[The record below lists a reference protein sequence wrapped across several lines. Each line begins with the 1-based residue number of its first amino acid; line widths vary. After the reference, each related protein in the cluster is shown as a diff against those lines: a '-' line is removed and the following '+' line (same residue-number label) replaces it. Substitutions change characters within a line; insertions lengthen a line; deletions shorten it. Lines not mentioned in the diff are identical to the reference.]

1 MADETTIIEAE
12 KNGEV
17 AREVHCKTGPP
28 DPRDARNLRP
38 NAARIT
44 ISHKIG
50 WSAQFGREKGDVMMS
65 VELPCGTSDE
75 AIARAVQRAKG
86 LIDEHLPQQ
95 LDHLVDTYFG
105 GGPIVFGSGKPGG
118 S

>member
-1 MADETTIIEAE
+1 MADETVIIEAE
-12 KNGEV
+12 QRGV
-17 AREVHCKTGPP
+17 ASREVHCRTSPP
-28 DPRDARNLRP
+28 DPRDARNVQGG
-38 NAARIT
+38 AARIT

-50 WSAQFGREKGDVMMS
+50 WSTQFGREKGDVMMS
-65 VELPCGTSDE
+65 VELPCGTSDD

-86 LIDEHLPQQ
+86 LLDEHLPKQ